1 VQPLEV
7 VLLLNLQLALFVLS
21 ESNSI
26 LPRAWAD
33 IEVFLMLGVL
43 VVGRWERAVSPKRF
57 GMLASSGARWDS
69 FSSPV

>member
-1 VQPLEV
+1 MYVYEGLGSGISYLPF
-7 VLLLNLQLALFVLS
+7 AIIRLFVLS

-43 VVGRWERAVSPKRF
+43 SCGKMGEGCVA
-57 GMLASSGARWDS
+57 
-69 FSSPV
+69 